1 VNVRVHR
8 QAGQY
13 LAFINQDYRQAEI
26 SPGTA
31 NKFCA
36 QWKMHGPQ
44 LPRQNGLIRKAKKHL
59 PGRWQPSRQSLP
71 SGALRFWR

>member
-1 VNVRVHR
+1 MAAAIPVHQALDSVDEFLRWVIHVNVGAHR
-8 QAGQY
+8 QAGQD

-36 QWKMHGPQ
+36 LRNGKCMAHNCHVKM
-44 LPRQNGLIRKAKKHL
+44 A
-59 PGRWQPSRQSLP
+59 
-71 SGALRFWR
+71 